1 MAKTVLITGCS
12 SGVGNAT
19 ATAFLDE
26 GWTVYATARN
36 TDDIESLAEA
46 GCETAPLDVTDE
58 DGISDVVDRVI
69 EEQGQIDCLVNNAGY
84 GQFGPVED
92 TPTELL
98 HDQFDV
104 NVYGPHRLMR
114 AVLPEMRER
123 GEGTIINVSSVSGR
137 VSTPGMGAY
146 CGSKH
151 ALEALSDALRSEVDE
166 YDIDIVLVEPG
177 PVATSFGNRMNDEL
191 SKLDRSDAYDA
202 IYTFYEDMEIFGGQ
216 SPVAIPSE
224 VVAETI
230 LEAGVSP
237 NPNSRYPAGAFGTLA
252 IKTRF
257 LPDSVR
263 DWTYQQ
269 ILRLL

>member
-1 MAKTVLITGCS
+1 MEKTVLITGCS
-12 SGVGNAT
+12 SGIGHTT

-26 GWTVYATARN
+26 GWTVYATARD

-46 GCETAPLDVTDE
+46 GCETAELDVTDE
-58 DGISDVVDRVI
+58 DSISAVISRLVD
-69 EEQGQIDCLVNNAGY
+69 EQGQIDCVVNNAGY

-104 NVYGPHRLMR
+104 NVYGSHRLTR

-137 VSTPGMGAY
+137 VSTPGMGSY
-146 CGSKH
+146 CASKH
-151 ALEALSDALRSEVDE
+151 AIEALSDALRSEVEEHGVDV
-166 YDIDIVLVEPG
+166 VLVEPG
-177 PVATSFGNRMNDEL
+177 PVATSFGERADAEL
-191 SKLDRSDAYDA
+191 KTLDNSGAYDA
-202 IYTFYEDMEIFGGQ
+202 VYTFYEDTNIFGGQ
-216 SPVAIPSE
+216 SPVAIAPE
-224 VVAETI
+224 AVAETI

-237 NPNSRYPAGAFGTLA
+237 NPDARYPVGAFGTLA

-263 DWTYQQ
+263 DWTYRQ
-269 ILRLL
+269 IRRLV